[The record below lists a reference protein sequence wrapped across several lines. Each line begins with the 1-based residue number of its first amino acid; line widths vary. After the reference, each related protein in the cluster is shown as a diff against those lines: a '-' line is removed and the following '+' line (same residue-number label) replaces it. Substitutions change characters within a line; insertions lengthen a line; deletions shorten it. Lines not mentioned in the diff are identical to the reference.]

1 MQKEH
6 KINYDKDK
14 EVSILIDQEA
24 RISVLAAVSELELI
38 WSSGLGLEGRKHR
51 RSLSSRDSALVS
63 AARRRRR
70 HLPTVERRHRRT
82 PGLLPSRPTRHQPPS
97 SYRGPDRP
105 NSHLSSCR
113 KYRADTINAVS
124 HRREYYSYELL
135 ARAIR
140 TRSSYECLFTLSRTN
155 VANTRARG
163 ITYVILMSLD
173 VACGRLLALVML
185 QIS

>member
-1 MQKEH
+1 MKCKKEH
-6 KINYDKDK
+6 EINHTEDK

-124 HRREYYSYELL
+124 HRREYHSHELL

-140 TRSSYECLFTLSRTN
+140 TRSYSTNACLRCREQMSQ
-155 VANTRARG
+155 TRERG
-163 ITYVILMSLD
+163 ASHT
-173 VACGRLLALVML
+173 
-185 QIS
+185 